1 MSEDEEP
8 SEVQDGCFLAFVWFI
23 SQDSDVAV
31 DNEDDVWL
39 FLVLL
44 LSVWSWWLP
53 LCSCMKTTSSSAY
66 SEKQKKSNFVH
77 ASG

>member
-8 SEVQDGCFLAFVWFI
+8 SEVQDGCFLALVWFI
-23 SQDSDVAV
+23 SAVAV
-31 DNEDDVWL
+31 DDEEDVLL
-39 FLVLL
+39 FLVLP

>member
-31 DNEDDVWL
+31 DNEDDVVSCTSFVCLVMVASSLLMHENHL
-39 FLVLL
+39 FFSL
-44 LSVWSWWLP
+44 
-53 LCSCMKTTSSSAY
+53 
-66 SEKQKKSNFVH
+66 F
-77 ASG
+77 